1 MLASNAVTYKWQ
13 LYNPSASAGSLVY
26 IKELSVYPLQL
37 VLSYQHTTLEKSED
51 DLLENFINTSFVSSI
66 ANFEDA
72 PISLSGLK
80 IEGVW
85 DKWGDIMMKLFANYR
100 SQAADFVLGVAFS
113 SRIIGNPVKFFGG
126 IAQGVQDLVEKPIE
140 GFSEGPLKGGSGLLK
155 GVESLTTKTLGGTF
169 GAVQNIT
176 GSLADGL
183 SRLAVVIYIFAFVV
197 YIIIYLN
204 QDKQYEIS
212 RDQAKAKKNTNV
224 LTGIAQGVMSFGK
237 STVSGVTGN
246 QSIGWVHIQLIV
258 ILSCK
263 IIGIV
268 TKPVGGAQ
276 KGGFV
281 GFLKGTGKG
290 LAGLVVKPVS
300 GTLDAVSKVTEGVSN
315 SIDSKKDRIKTARF
329 RAIRTLYGKNKLIKD
344 YSEEDAIGY
353 QVICAHKGGKFA
365 EGLVWIDS
373 FLWEITSQSR
383 KGGPIT
389 ALQKTEGYYML
400 VLGISRVFLLNLTK
414 RTIVWKLDSNNIA
427 SLAEVPCGIAI
438 KLKIPDSKIKV

>member
-1 MLASNAVTYKWQ
+1 M
-13 LYNPSASAGSLVY
+13 
-26 IKELSVYPLQL
+26 
-37 VLSYQHTTLEKSED
+37 
-51 DLLENFINTSFVSSI
+51 
-66 ANFEDA
+66 
-72 PISLSGLK
+72 
-80 IEGVW
+80 
-85 DKWGDIMMKLFANYR
+85 
-100 SQAADFVLGVAFS
+100 
-113 SRIIGNPVKFFGG
+113 
-126 IAQGVQDLVEKPIE
+126 
-140 GFSEGPLKGGSGLLK
+140 
-155 GVESLTTKTLGGTF
+155 
-169 GAVQNIT
+169 
-176 GSLADGL
+176 
-183 SRLAVVIYIFAFVV
+183 FAFVV

-263 IIGIV
+263 IIGVV
-268 TKPVGGAQ
+268 TKPVEGAQ

-315 SIDSKKDRIKTARF
+315 TIDSKKDRIKTARF